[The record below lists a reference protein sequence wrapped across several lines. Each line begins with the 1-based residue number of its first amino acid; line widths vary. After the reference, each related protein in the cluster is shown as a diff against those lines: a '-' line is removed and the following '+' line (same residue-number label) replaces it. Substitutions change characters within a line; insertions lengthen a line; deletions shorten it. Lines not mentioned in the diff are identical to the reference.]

1 MKALDPIME
10 QLMVVV
16 LMERLGIDSREA
28 FALLESVD
36 DSAPWKDMA
45 SKLRVRGAFVRAIIL
60 AEERAKPAAQRW
72 AEMGDEEVAAMA
84 KEMPAVASAWE
95 LIDEGDGL
103 HGRRA
108 YCVESSLLFASSRDE
123 MRDVD
128 SSNCGY
134 RLIGGI
140 PDAAPD
146 AEVR

>member
-1 MKALDPIME
+1 MTYVNPL
-10 QLMVVV
+10 V
-16 LMERLGIDSREA
+16 ERLADVFE
-28 FALLESVD
+28 
-36 DSAPWKDMA
+36 
-45 SKLRVRGAFVRAIIL
+45 RGAYECADYLAHSGERARYISCERAAAYADDIRAIVL

-103 HGRRA
+103 HVRRA

-140 PDAAPD
+140 PDAAPN